1 MKSITELTVELT
13 DLYQAL
19 KDGTID
25 VKFASEMNN
34 TAGKI
39 INVQKVQLE
48 YAALRDETP
57 VIPFLSGTTAP
68 KAPATKKAKDTK

>member
-1 MKSITELTVELT
+1 MKNITELNKHLT

-19 KDGTID
+19 KDGTVD
-25 VKFASEMNN
+25 VKTAAEMNN

-48 YAALRDETP
+48 YAALRNAAPT
-57 VIPFLSGTTAP
+57 IPFLDNGDG
-68 KAPATKKAKDTK
+68 K

>member
-1 MKSITELTVELT
+1 MKNITELTVQLT
-13 DLYQAL
+13 DLYNAL

-25 VKFASEMNN
+25 VKVASEMNN

-48 YAALRDETP
+48 YAALRDEAP
-57 VIPFLSGTTAP
+57 VIPFLSGTTT
-68 KAPATKKAKDTK
+68 TKQAKGNKE

>member
-1 MKSITELTVELT
+1 MNNITEMTYQLTEL
-13 DLYQAL
+13 YAAL

-25 VKFASEMNN
+25 VKVAAEMNN

-48 YAALRDETP
+48 YAALRGESP
-57 VIPFLSGTTAP
+57 NIAFLGGE
-68 KAPATKKAKDTK
+68 

>member
-1 MKSITELTVELT
+1 MKNITDLTVQLT
-13 DLYQAL
+13 DLYNAL

-25 VKFASEMNN
+25 VKVAAEMNN

-48 YAALRDETP
+48 YAALRDEAP
-57 VIPFLSGTTAP
+57 VIPFLSGTTT
-68 KAPATKKAKDTK
+68 TKQVKGNKE

>member
-1 MKSITELTVELT
+1 MKNITELNTHLT
-13 DLYQAL
+13 ALYQAL

-25 VKFASEMNN
+25 VKTASEMNN

-48 YAALRDETP
+48 YAALRNASP
-57 VIPFLSGTTAP
+57 AIPFLDNGDG
-68 KAPATKKAKDTK
+68 K